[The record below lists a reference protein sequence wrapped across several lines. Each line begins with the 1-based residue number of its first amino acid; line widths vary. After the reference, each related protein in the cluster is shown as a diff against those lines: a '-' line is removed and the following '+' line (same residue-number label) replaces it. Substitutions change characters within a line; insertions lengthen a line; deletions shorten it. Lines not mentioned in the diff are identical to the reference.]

1 MERGKSAKKHAK
13 RTNIG
18 GWMGQDPRILG
29 KKAQKNVGNAPIIT
43 YDNFY
48 YCKLSGSGA
57 ENQEKL

>member
-1 MERGKSAKKHAK
+1 
-13 RTNIG
+13 
-18 GWMGQDPRILG
+18 MGQDPRILG